1 MKRSAKLMGLM
12 TLFALPMVATSVAT
26 AQSARSIGFGVSG
39 GLSQP
44 IGDLGDR
51 TKSGYSVAG
60 HVYLA
65 PTTMPRL
72 NFRGDLSYDAWD
84 ASDSFVTIDKS
95 RNVAALTGNALLRLG
110 ESTSMARPYLLGGLG
125 AYRSQRTF
133 YPLGAGTATT
143 TVSASSTNV
152 GIQGGGGLDFNL
164 SGFSTFLEAKYV
176 NVFTD
181 GYSHSYVPITFGV
194 RF

>member
-12 TLFALPMVATSVAT
+12 TLFALPLVATSVAT
-26 AQSARSIGFGVSG
+26 AQSARTIGFGVSG

-72 NFRGDLSYDAWD
+72 NLRGDLSYDAWD
-84 ASDSFVTIDKS
+84 ASDAVALAEKS
-95 RNVAALTGNALLRLG
+95 RNVAALTGNAIFRLG
-110 ESTSMARPYLLGGLG
+110 ETTSAARPFLLGGVG
-125 AYRSQRTF
+125 AYRSQSTLF
-133 YPLGAGTATT
+133 PIGGG
-143 TVSASSTNV
+143 TVSASTTNV
-152 GIQGGGGLDFNL
+152 GVQAGGGFDFNL
-164 SGFSTFLEAKYV
+164 SGFSTFVEAKVV
-176 NVFTD
+176 NIFTD
-181 GYSHSYVPITFGV
+181 GSSARYVPITFGV